1 VTQAGLTAPAMTII
15 GKNVQLRQTI
25 QWFERRPLLGQ
36 SVVVTRTRRQAG
48 ELSEQLES
56 LGAAV
61 IEAPTIELFPPRNPA
76 TVDAALAAAARFD
89 WIIFTSANGVC
100 AVKDRLMQGRRDVRT
115 FGSAKIA
122 AIGAATAKAI
132 QSQLCLNVDLCPQ
145 QFVAEALAE
154 QLTAGDQARGKRF
167 LLLRA
172 EVTRP
177 LLTQRLAQGGAAAVV
192 DVAVYETQPV
202 ESLPPELIE
211 MIRHGQVQWI
221 TFTSS
226 STARNFIQL
235 LGPEYRQTL
244 QGVKL
249 ASIGPV
255 TSQTLREL
263 GLEPAVQAVTF
274 DIGGLLDAIVSGS

>member
-1 VTQAGLTAPAMTII
+1 
-15 GKNVQLRQTI
+15 
-25 QWFERRPLLGQ
+25 
-36 SVVVTRTRRQAG
+36 
-48 ELSEQLES
+48 
-56 LGAAV
+56 
-61 IEAPTIELFPPRNPA
+61 
-76 TVDAALAAAARFD
+76 
-89 WIIFTSANGVC
+89 
-100 AVKDRLMQGRRDVRT
+100 
-115 FGSAKIA
+115 
-122 AIGAATAKAI
+122 
-132 QSQLCLNVDLCPQ
+132 
-145 QFVAEALAE
+145 
-154 QLTAGDQARGKRF
+154 
-167 LLLRA
+167 
-172 EVTRP
+172 
-177 LLTQRLAQGGAAAVV
+177 
-192 DVAVYETQPV
+192 VYETQPV